1 MEKQFIKILTNK
13 KDKTMITVAFK
24 YLDKEEETKIFEN
37 IIEAF
42 QFQGDLL
49 KKKKKNLEYA
59 IIKNN
64 I

>member
-1 MEKQFIKILTNK
+1 
-13 KDKTMITVAFK
+13 MITVAFK

-59 IIKNN
+59 IIRK
-64 I
+64 